1 MSLSSRGVSNFF
13 AEHFKTRLMKKIVL
27 PTDFS
32 EVSLRAIAYAINLF
46 GLEAEYYLLHAFHS
60 TQAGASMLVSM
71 NPILEKQAN
80 EELNTL
86 ETKLMA
92 EHGEGLQLK
101 SYAVAGYPSDSCN
114 KLVQEINA
122 DCIVVGTIG
131 ASGIKEVI
139 IGSNA
144 ASIIQH
150 VHCPVIAVPEEAE
163 IKKPERILY
172 ATDYSTVDPKVYNP
186 LKSIVE
192 LGGAEMVIATVQ
204 SHVVPTGVAES
215 PDHSDL
221 DKMFSDVRRSY
232 ERIEN
237 ENVVEGVE
245 QFVEERSFDMLV
257 AVEHKYSFIENLLHR
272 STSQRM
278 AMHSKVPLLVLQDN

>member
-1 MSLSSRGVSNFF
+1 
-13 AEHFKTRLMKKIVL
+13 MKKIVL

-32 EVSLRAIAYAINLF
+32 EVSRRAIDYAINLF

-80 EELNTL
+80 EELDT
-86 ETKLMA
+86 
-92 EHGEGLQLK
+92 LK
-101 SYAVAGYPSDSCN
+101 SELTSKYGDGLNLKGYAVPGYPSDSCN
-114 KLVQEINA
+114 KLVEEVTA

-144 ASIIQH
+144 ASIIQN
-150 VHCPVIAVPEEAE
+150 VHCPVIAVPENAE
-163 IKKPERILY
+163 IKKPERVLY
-172 ATDYSTVDPKVYNP
+172 ATDFSEVNASVYAP
-186 LKSIVE
+186 LQEIIA
-192 LGGAEMVIATVQ
+192 LGNAEMVIATVQ
-204 SHVVPTGVAES
+204 SHIVPTGVAES
-215 PDHSDL
+215 PDHSAFDQL
-221 DKMFSDVRRSY
+221 FPGVHKSY
-232 ERIEN
+232 ERIESD
-237 ENVVEGVE
+237 NVVEGVE

-257 AVEHKYSFIENLLHR
+257 AVEHKYNFIENLLHR